1 MIRGLARFFLIL
13 VTLPLVALEDL
24 VIRRIFR
31 LAALLPRYIPPIQR
45 LEAWAARRSPAQA
58 VALLAL
64 PALLLAGLELSTT
77 LFMVTGHLGLAG
89 LTWVAAKAGPTIL
102 VGRILAVCHPALSHY
117 AWFRRAEALYHH
129 LHQRLHDFLE
139 RLGVIAV
146 WHWLRRCWRQVKPLI
161 VGLWK

>member
-1 MIRGLARFFLIL
+1 MMRPLVRFFLIL
-13 VTLPLVALEDL
+13 VTLPLIAVEDL

-31 LAALLPRYIPPIQR
+31 LAAHLPRYIPPIRR
-45 LEAWAARRSPAQA
+45 LEAWAARLSPASA

-77 LFMVTGHLGLAG
+77 LFMVTGHLGLAA
-89 LTWVAAKAGPTIL
+89 LAWIAAKAGPTIL

-117 AWFRRAEALYHH
+117 AWFRRGEAVYHH

-139 RLGVIAV
+139 RLGVVAV
-146 WHWLRRCWRQVKPLI
+146 WHWLRRSWQQVKPL
-161 VGLWK
+161 VARVWK